1 MTNAKLRD
9 GQRKMQSTD
18 SERNVE
24 LSDAEGNVEL
34 SDADH
39 NAQRSNAERSVALSD
54 AELNRLTE
62 TFEAVPFARLLGLE
76 LGKLERGA
84 ATIHLQLRDE
94 LLRNNGLLHGGVI
107 ASLADTAAA
116 FAVNTTLEA
125 GQITVTIDLTLQ
137 YLRPLTTGRV
147 TAHAQV
153 LRAGRRIANVHV
165 NVHDEAG
172 ALAATMLT
180 TYLKT

>member
-1 MTNAKLRD
+1 
-9 GQRKMQSTD
+9 MQSTD
-18 SERNVE
+18 SERHVA
-24 LSDAEGNVEL
+24 LADSEGNVEL
-34 SDADH
+34 PDAER
-39 NAQRSNAERSVALSD
+39 NAKLSNAERSVELSD
-54 AELNRLTE
+54 AVLKRLRE
-62 TFEAVPFARLLGLE
+62 TFEAVPFAQLLGLE

-116 FAVNTTLEA
+116 FAVNTMLEE
-125 GQITVTIDLTLQ
+125 GQITVTVDLTLQ
-137 YLRPLTTGRV
+137 YLRPLTKGRV

-153 LRAGRRIANVHV
+153 LRAGRRIANVQV